1 MFCTLFSEIYLKS
14 TPFNVVPEATCI
26 NPAVS
31 KGYHFLKNDVLAYHV
46 WD

>member
-14 TPFNVVPEATCI
+14 TPFNVVPEAI
-26 NPAVS
+26 NAAVS

>member
-14 TPFNVVPEATCI
+14 TPFNVHVVPEAI

>member
-1 MFCTLFSEIYLKS
+1 MFCTVFSEIYLKS
-14 TPFNVVPEATCI
+14 TPFNVVLAAI

-31 KGYHFLKNDVLAYHV
+31 KGYHFLENDVLAYHV